1 MQRILLTAARWR
13 SLGSDQNRG
22 RLDRT
27 TEYTPGEG
35 KRPGEGKG
43 AGSLAWETSDD
54 DGSNRAAQPSIVGTD
69 FNLVNPSLNL
79 GDVIFPTFSVL

>member
-1 MQRILLTAARWR
+1 MEKFRKR
-13 SLGSDQNRG
+13 SEQGETGSDYRIYTRG
-22 RLDRT
+22 RQEARG
-27 TEYTPGEG
+27 GEG
-35 KRPGEGKG
+35 G
-43 AGSLAWETSDD
+43 GSLARETSDG